1 MRIHDSLIGAL
12 LLMLSLAVLWHVQSF
27 PPAAGQQYGPAL
39 FPGLIAAGLGLA
51 SLALIWQG
59 RKSSQPLVERGP
71 GLRSRRH
78 VAGFVAAL
86 AGMAFYILCADALG
100 FIVCSMLVL
109 VVLQWALGVRIGVA
123 LAVALVATLVI
134 HSCFYKL
141 LRVPL
146 PWGILQPLA
155 W

>member
-12 LLMLSLAVLWHVQSF
+12 LLLLSLAVLWHVQSF

-39 FPGLIAAGLGLA
+39 FPGLIAAGMALA

-59 RKSSQPLVERGP
+59 RKSPQPWLEAGP

-78 VAGFVAAL
+78 VKGFIAAL
-86 AGMAFYILCADALG
+86 AGAVFYVLCADVLG
-100 FIVCSMLVL
+100 FIVCSMVVL
-109 VVLQWALGVRIGVA
+109 VGLQWALGVRISLAVAVA
-123 LAVALVATLVI
+123 LATTLVI
-134 HSCFYKL
+134 HTCFYKL

-146 PWGILQPLA
+146 PWGVLQPFA

>member
-1 MRIHDSLIGAL
+1 MRIHDSLIGTL

-51 SLALIWQG
+51 SLGLIWQG
-59 RKSSQPLVERGP
+59 RKSGDPLLSPGP

-78 VAGFVAAL
+78 VIGFVTAL
-86 AGMAFYILCADALG
+86 AGMVFYILCADVLG
-100 FIVCSMLVL
+100 FLICSMLVL
-109 VVLQWALGVRIGVA
+109 VAVQWALGVRIGVA
-123 LAVALVATLVI
+123 LAVALVTTLVI
-134 HSCFYKL
+134 HTCFYKL

-146 PWGILQPLA
+146 PWGVLQPIA